1 MDIIDM
7 YVTGMVTPLDALTLL
22 KPYLIIFMVPIKA
35 GEDHHLLVRLRD
47 ERYLGAGQNI
57 HVILPEGYTSKFG
70 PAQLTGINNS
80 TLSYKL
86 IMLGFSLHGQPV
98 PQFQHVDGTVV

>member
-1 MDIIDM
+1 MDIIGM
-7 YVTGMVTPLDALTLL
+7 FVTGMVTPLDALTLL

-35 GEDHHLLVRLRD
+35 GDHHLLVRLWD

-57 HVILPEGYTSKFG
+57 YVILPESYTSKFS

-80 TLSYKL
+80 MLSYKL
-86 IMLGFSLHGQPV
+86 ILLGFSLHGQPV
-98 PQFQHVDGTVV
+98 LQFQHVYGTVV